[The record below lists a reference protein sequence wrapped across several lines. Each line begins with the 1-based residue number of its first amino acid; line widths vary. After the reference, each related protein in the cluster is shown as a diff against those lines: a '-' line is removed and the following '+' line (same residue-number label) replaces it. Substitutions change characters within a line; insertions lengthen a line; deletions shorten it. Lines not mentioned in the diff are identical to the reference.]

1 MLDSFIGLYENFPYA
16 LLCGCVVA
24 LSCSFLGIF
33 VLLKRMTF
41 ISVALSECSACGI
54 ALASVIGFSPMLGSI
69 LLCLLAVNLLALD
82 WERKPIPQDAVLGGV
97 FVGASALS
105 VLLVSHSGIGMLEV
119 KALLYGDLLLAS
131 DSDLYALVAVHLPI
145 LILGLIF
152 LKQLIY
158 VFFDR
163 EFSLIMKLPV
173 KITEI
178 SFFIV
183 LAVAIATASKSCGAL
198 LVFCYLS
205 VIPAIAM
212 LLSKKLGKVVIIG
225 AISGLLATV
234 GGLTLSF
241 HYDLPGNQCII
252 VLACILLVLALLLS
266 KNFKS

>member
-1 MLDSFIGLYENFPYA
+1 MLDSFISLYENFHYA
-16 LLCGCVVA
+16 VLCGCIVA

-69 LLCLLAVNLLALD
+69 LLCLLAVNLLAMD
-82 WERKPIPQDAVLGGV
+82 WEKKPIPQDAVLGGV

-131 DSDLYALVAVHLPI
+131 DSDLYTLIAIHLPI

-152 LKQLIY
+152 LKQLLY

-173 KITEI
+173 KTTEI
-178 SFFIV
+178 GFFIV
-183 LAVAIATASKSCGAL
+183 LALAIATASKSCGAL

-212 LLSKKLGKVVIIG
+212 LLSKKLGRVLVI
-225 AISGLLATV
+225 AAVSGVLSTV

-241 HYDLPGNQCII
+241 HYDLPGNQCVI
-252 VLACILLVLALLLS
+252 VFACTLLVFALLFHKKLQS
-266 KNFKS
+266 